1 MASNAGEKAEVR
13 VLVVD
18 DDDDTSYILALYLE
32 REGWRVNCAPSVRE
46 ARAELLQNVY
56 DVLVT
61 DLNLPDGD
69 GLSLLE
75 PARPSNLRAAL
86 LVTGVSD
93 SAGRK
98 ESEVCGFDGL
108 LVKPFDGK
116 EMVSLIRRLL
126 SRPTTLA
133 DGPRQASH

>member
-1 MASNAGEKAEVR
+1 MADEGGRSDVR

-18 DDDDTSYILALYLE
+18 DDEDTSYILALYLE
-32 REGWRVNCAPSVRE
+32 REGWRVNRVPTLYDARSELERE
-46 ARAELLQNVY
+46 PY

-75 PARPSNLRAAL
+75 PARPRNLRAAL

-93 SAGRK
+93 WTGRQDTK
-98 ESEVCGFDGL
+98 SSGFDGF

-116 EMVSLIRRLL
+116 QMVSLIRRLL
-126 SRPTTLA
+126 AQPA
-133 DGPRQASH
+133 DMLRVDPQN

>member
-1 MASNAGEKAEVR
+1 MNDDRSEVR

-32 REGWRVNCAPSVRE
+32 REGWRVTCAPSLRD
-46 ARAELLQNVY
+46 AKAELSRAAY

-69 GLSLLE
+69 GLALLE
-75 PARPSNLRAAL
+75 PSRPQSLRAAL

-93 SAGRK
+93 FGGRNEY
-98 ESEVCGFDGL
+98 ESRGFDRV

-116 EMVSLIRRLL
+116 EMVSVIRRSLAEP
-126 SRPTTLA
+126 RPSA
-133 DGPRQASH
+133 NPQQRASG

>member
-1 MASNAGEKAEVR
+1 MKQGDAGAGQVR

-18 DDDDTSYILALYLE
+18 DDDDTSYILSLYLE

-46 ARAELLQNVY
+46 ARAELSQNSY

-75 PARPSNLRAAL
+75 PSRPEKLRAAL

-93 SAGRK
+93 STGRRH
-98 ESEVCGFDGL
+98 SEARGFDYL

-116 EMVSLIRRLL
+116 QIVTLIRRLL
-126 SRPTTLA
+126 TPAEGLPNPG
-133 DGPRQASH
+133 GPLH

>member
-1 MASNAGEKAEVR
+1 MTQSDGGAGQVR

-18 DDDDTSYILALYLE
+18 DDDDTSYILSLYLE

-46 ARAELLQNVY
+46 ARAELAQNSY

-75 PARPSNLRAAL
+75 PSRPERLRAAL

-93 SAGRK
+93 STGRRY
-98 ESEVCGFDGL
+98 SEDRGFDCL

-116 EMVSLIRRLL
+116 QIVSLIRRLL
-126 SRPTTLA
+126 SRAEALPNPSAPL
-133 DGPRQASH
+133 H

>member
-1 MASNAGEKAEVR
+1 MKQSDGGNGQVR

-18 DDDDTSYILALYLE
+18 DDDDTSYILSLYLE
-32 REGWRVNCAPSVRE
+32 REGWRVRCAPNVRE
-46 ARAELLQNVY
+46 ARAELSQNSY

-75 PARPSNLRAAL
+75 PSRPERLRAAL
-86 LVTGVSD
+86 LLTGLSD
-93 SAGRK
+93 STGRRR
-98 ESEVCGFDGL
+98 SEAQGFDYL

-116 EMVSLIRRLL
+116 QIVTLIRRLL
-126 SRPTTLA
+126 AQPET
-133 DGPRQASH
+133 QANPSAPLH

>member
-1 MASNAGEKAEVR
+1 MADEGGRSEVR

-18 DDDDTSYILALYLE
+18 DDEDTSYILALYLE
-32 REGWRVNCAPSVRE
+32 REGWRVSRVPSLHE
-46 ARAELLQNVY
+46 ARSELAHERY

-69 GLSLLE
+69 GMSLLE
-75 PARPSNLRAAL
+75 PSRPHNLRAAL

-93 SAGRK
+93 WSGSRDQ
-98 ESEVCGFDGL
+98 ETSGFDGF

-116 EMVSLIRRLL
+116 QMVSLIRRLL
-126 SRPTTLA
+126 AQPA
-133 DGPRQASH
+133 DMLRVDPQN

>member
-1 MASNAGEKAEVR
+1 MADDGGRSDVR

-18 DDDDTSYILALYLE
+18 DDEDTSYILALYLE
-32 REGWRVNCAPSVRE
+32 REGWRVNRAPSLYE
-46 ARAELLQNVY
+46 ARSELEREPY

-75 PARPSNLRAAL
+75 PTRPRNLRAAL

-93 SAGRK
+93 WAGRRAT
-98 ESEVCGFDGL
+98 ESSGFDGF

-116 EMVSLIRRLL
+116 QMVSLIRRLL
-126 SRPTTLA
+126 AQPA
-133 DGPRQASH
+133 DMLRTDPHN